1 MAKWHR
7 MRRGDFWLRGLGLGA
22 LGVSYGSISYLMQLH
37 AADPVHW
44 KPGLVAYV
52 LTTVGFLCGSA
63 GTALTLLGA
72 HLFDEI
78 QVSERWRMKP
88 PTFRGMKVDVPADI
102 WSVADAASAGQP
114 TRIATLRTVR
124 ATLREERDPLPT
136 RATASVAAFRRVED
150 RGGLVLAMMVPTLGQ
165 DH

>member
-7 MRRGDFWLRGLGLGA
+7 MRRGDFGLRGLGLGA
-22 LGVSYGSISYLMQLH
+22 LAVSYGSISHLIELH
-37 AADPVHW
+37 AAHPVHW

-63 GTALTLLGA
+63 GTALTLLGG

-78 QVSERWRMKP
+78 QVSERWRVKP
-88 PTFRGMKVDVPADI
+88 PIERVVKVDVPADI

-114 TRIATLRTVR
+114 TSISTLRSVR
-124 ATLREERDPLPT
+124 TTPRTERNPFPT
-136 RATASVAAFRRVED
+136 RATASVAAFRRLED

-165 DH
+165 NR